1 MEKVT
6 LTANQ
11 EYAITTMESHVALAL
26 ISGEIGYSRGV
37 AVSAS
42 SPVLNEDVRTDYVAM
57 KTLNTLNIKAGASG
71 AVFQFRGE

>member
-11 EYAITTMESHVALAL
+11 EYTIQTSGSFVALAL
-26 ISGEIGYSRGV
+26 VSGEISYSVGV
-37 AVSAS
+37 AVSEA
-42 SPVLNEDVRTDYVAM
+42 SPVLIEDLRTDYVPMGPNNA
-57 KTLNTLNIKAGASG
+57 LNIKAGASG

>member
-1 MEKVT
+1 MKVT

-11 EYAITTMESHVALAL
+11 EYPITTTESHVALAL
-26 ISGEIGYSRGV
+26 ISGEISYARGV

-42 SPVLNEDVRTDYVAM
+42 SPTLNEDIRTDYVAM
-57 KTLNTLNIKAGASG
+57 KTFTTLNVKAGASG